1 MVVRVNNLIQN
12 EFRSKIVVNKVKLEL
27 LQEQINPHLLYNTLS
42 LISMVSKEDGQR
54 EILNVTN
61 SLIAFYKGILSRGK
75 IITSIRDEVA
85 MVNHYIEI
93 MRTVYQLDIECYL
106 DIDECVYD
114 CYTIKLLL
122 QPVVE
127 NSILH
132 GLREKGGGQI
142 FISGAICDDVVEF
155 IVTDNGVGMPEEI
168 KNVLNSIL
176 DVEQMD
182 KSYGLAN
189 VIKRV
194 DLFWGRS
201 YGVTVESMPEMG
213 TTVILRIP
221 KLDEAEIS
229 RRLESKYLI

>member
-1 MVVRVNNLIQN
+1 MIIRVNRLIQN
-12 EFRSKIVVNKVKLEL
+12 EFRTKIVINKVRLEL

-42 LISMVSKEDGQR
+42 LISMISKQDGR
-54 EILNVTN
+54 AEVLTVTT

-75 IITSIRDEVA
+75 IITSIRDEIA
-85 MVNHYIEI
+85 MVTNYIEI
-93 MRTVYQLDIECYL
+93 MRTVYQLDVETYL
-106 DIDECVYD
+106 DIEDDIYD

-127 NSILH
+127 NAILH
-132 GLREKGGGQI
+132 GLREKGEGHI
-142 FISGAICDDVVEF
+142 FISGRSCGDVLEF
-155 IVTDNGVGMPEEI
+155 VVTDDGVGMPDEI
-168 KNVLNSIL
+168 KNLLNSL
-176 DVEQMD
+176 PDVEHME

-201 YGVTVESMPEMG
+201 YGVKVDSTPEVG
-213 TTVILRIP
+213 TTVTLRIP
-221 KLDEAEIS
+221 RLNETEIS